1 MTKKLAAPKKKE
13 KVTQPVSKDNTS
25 QDNNEQQNEEISKEE
40 LQKLMDSIEI

>member
-1 MTKKLAAPKKKE
+1 MKNKKKE